1 MQRLSGLDA
10 TFLYTETPSNHM
22 HVGSL
27 IVLDPSTVPGGYRFE
42 QVRALVDN
50 RLPLLPPFRR
60 RLMEVPFGFHH
71 PVWVED
77 PDFDLDYHLRRAALP
92 APGGRAELEEF
103 AAAVFGRPLDRSR
116 PLWEIYAVEGLEH
129 GHLAFVSKMHHAA
142 IDGVSGSE
150 LTVKLLDLSAEA
162 VVFPPPDPPWRPD
175 RLPTD
180 VEMALFAVR
189 SLSRQPVAAVH
200 AVRRTASMALQLR
213 QRNRRPDVNPPPS
226 YFSAPKTSL
235 STRITPHRRFAM
247 TEIPLDD
254 VKMVKNRLGGTVND
268 VVLALCAGA
277 LRMWLRDRGELPDQ
291 DLVGFVP
298 VSVRTEDE
306 RGAMGNRVSAMLVR
320 LATTVADPLE
330 RLAAIRE
337 ATTHA
342 KQQERAISARVLTD
356 WTEFAAPAVAARA
369 ARLVS
374 RLGVVDWLNNAVFN
388 VVISN
393 VPGPTVPLYSAG
405 ARVLGVWPMGP
416 ITDGAGLNIT
426 VMSYLG
432 ALNFG
437 LVACREL
444 APDLDALADALVLAM
459 EELHKAVGAGEAAPE
474 KAKRRGTRPPRAPA
488 PAPEVPD
495 GGGAVGRC

>member
-1 MQRLSGLDA
+1 MQRLKGLDA

-22 HVGSL
+22 HVGSV
-27 IVLDPSTVPGGYRFE
+27 IILDPSTVPGGFRFE
-42 QVRALVDN
+42 RVRALVDN

-60 RLMEVPFGFHH
+60 RLKEVPFGFHH

-116 PLWEIYAVEGLEH
+116 PLWEIYVVEGLEH
-129 GHLAFVSKMHHAA
+129 GYLAFVSKMHHAA

-150 LTVKLLDLSAEA
+150 LTVNLLDVTPEPA
-162 VVFPPPDPPWRPD
+162 VVPSPDPPWRPD

-180 VEMALFAVR
+180 VEMALFAMR
-189 SLSRQPVAAVH
+189 SLSRQPVAAFR
-200 AVRRTASMALQLR
+200 AAQRTASMALRLR
-213 QRNRRPDVNPPPS
+213 QHNRRPEVNPPPA

-254 VKMVKNRLGGTVND
+254 VKMIKNRIGGTVND

-277 LRMWLRDRGELPDQ
+277 LRTWLRDRGELPDQ

-298 VSVRTEDE
+298 ISVRTEEE

-330 RLAAIRE
+330 RLGAIRDST
-337 ATTHA
+337 ASA
-342 KQQERAISARVLTD
+342 KQQERAISAEVLTD

-374 RLGVVDWLNNAVFN
+374 RLRVVDRLNNAVFN

-393 VPGPTVPLYSAG
+393 VPGPAVPLYSAG

-437 LVACREL
+437 LIACREL

-459 EELHKAVGAGEAAPE
+459 EELRKAVGTADPAPR
-474 KAKRRGTRPPRAPA
+474 KAKRGGTRPPRAPA
-488 PAPEVPD
+488 PD
-495 GGGAVGRC
+495 